1 MARRKKV
8 AEPKLILQSK
18 TLWIAFIVEILAIL
32 EMNLKLFEA
41 TLDANV
47 FMLIS
52 LVLPVAMIYLRMIS
66 NGPVVTRKNIEID
79 E

>member
-66 NGPVVTRKNIEID
+66 NVPVVTRKNIEID